1 MDRAGGDAAGRCQ
14 AGLQRHFLLGE
25 AGRAEGAPGQAL
37 STWGRCRGRVVHMDR
52 RSDGAA

>member
-14 AGLQRHFLLGE
+14 AGLQRHFLLGV